1 MALIGVKVALIGV
14 KLALKQ
20 RQNSVETALKQ
31 R

>member
-14 KLALKQ
+14 KVALKQ